1 MADKKKFPN
10 PEFFRA
16 KTEMDWKAQ
25 AANLKEFGSIAL
37 DLIKETDWKA
47 FGRKQKEHFL
57 DNMNRVA
64 REAKTVAAM
73 TCAERKDLLLNG
85 EKHLGALYRKGDMAT
100 VRREWRQIGRAHV

>member
-64 REAKTVAAM
+64 REAKTVAAIWVP
-73 TCAERKDLLLNG
+73 C
-85 EKHLGALYRKGDMAT
+85 T
-100 VRREWRQIGRAHV
+100 VRVTWPLSAGSGAAWRARLSTSPAG